1 MTSSKGVIEARDV
14 LLASNG
20 YTSAPFTKQASALV
34 PMPSFLIATQS
45 ISPNRVKAL
54 IPNGRMVVETREKHL
69 YYRPSPDGT
78 RIILGGRAALH
89 PIPLEEART
98 RLQQELVALFP
109 DLHDV
114 AITHTWTGNIAMTRS
129 DLPAIGQR
137 DGIWYALG
145 CNGSGVALMT
155 YLGHKLALKVLGDK
169 QGATAFDDIAFKPL
183 PFYDGRPWFLP
194 LMTYWFRARDVWRD
208 HIAS

>member
-1 MTSSKGVIEARDV
+1 MVGISPKESTLRIWSTGSPAFSPSPRATSAEAR
-14 LLASNG
+14 A
-20 YTSAPFTKQASALV
+20 
-34 PMPSFLIATQS
+34 
-45 ISPNRVKAL
+45 
-54 IPNGRMVVETREKHL
+54 
-69 YYRPSPDGT
+69 
-78 RIILGGRAALH
+78 
-89 PIPLEEART
+89 
-98 RLQQELVALFP
+98 RLQHELVALFP

-114 AITHTWTGNIAMTRS
+114 AITHVWTGNIAMTRS

-169 QGATAFDDIAFKPL
+169 QGDTAFDDIAFKPL
-183 PFYDGRPWFLP
+183 PFYDGRPWFLR
-194 LMTYWFRARDVWRD
+194 LMTYWFRARDFWRD